1 MITDDSVVDAG
12 GFEDPRGLKFGR
24 FVGIR
29 IVLAK
34 LGVSLIFAQTARSPG
49 IACKRQLMSISSFS
63 LDVKPIKGF
72 TAN

>member
-12 GFEDPRGLKFGR
+12 GFEDPHGLKFGR

-34 LGVSLIFAQTARSPG
+34 LVNKIQSWCFSNICSNSSQSRYCMQTAVNVY
-49 IACKRQLMSISSFS
+49 ILF
-63 LDVKPIKGF
+63 
-72 TAN
+72 